1 MIDFVLRFS
10 LQNRAIVVI
19 VSLLLLLYGSWV
31 AVTLPIDLFPD
42 LDRPR
47 VVVITECRGLATE
60 EAETLVTLPI
70 EIALLGASGVLDVRS
85 QTTTGLSVITIEFD
99 WSTDI
104 SKARQTVQE
113 RLVMLSGT
121 LGEGILPQMTPTSSI
136 MGQIV
141 IAGISWKPDS
151 QSNDISTDSEQ
162 SIAKQMD
169 LRTLADWVVRPRLRQ
184 IPGVAEVFVQGGHRK
199 QYQILVD
206 PAALLEYGIS
216 LEQVEQALGG
226 KQYQH
231 QWRFCN

>member
-85 QTTTGLSVITIEFD
+85 QTTTGL
-99 WSTDI
+99 
-104 SKARQTVQE
+104 
-113 RLVMLSGT
+113 
-121 LGEGILPQMTPTSSI
+121 
-136 MGQIV
+136 
-141 IAGISWKPDS
+141 
-151 QSNDISTDSEQ
+151 
-162 SIAKQMD
+162 
-169 LRTLADWVVRPRLRQ
+169 
-184 IPGVAEVFVQGGHRK
+184 
-199 QYQILVD
+199 
-206 PAALLEYGIS
+206 
-216 LEQVEQALGG
+216 
-226 KQYQH
+226 
-231 QWRFCN
+231 